1 MSQKDAQS
9 EPVRLPQS
17 CQACDTS
24 RLVNRRTVL
33 KSILGTGVGLQLVH
47 RAAYAADDPKK
58 MRPQVGD
65 LLVFSLGDRQG
76 QVLTPRDI
84 PIGGPP
90 VIAYAMEPG
99 TQIVRDGSRLN
110 RVLLVH
116 LTAADFAEST
126 RPATADGIVGY
137 SAVCTH
143 TGCDVVGW
151 KSDTKE
157 LLCPCHASAFDPKDR
172 ARVLGGPAPRALPLL
187 PLQLA
192 DGKLTV
198 AGPFSGR
205 VGADQK

>member
-1 MSQKDAQS
+1 MSYKNDRS
-9 EPVRLPQS
+9 EPVPLLDP
-17 CQACDTS
+17 CQECRTS
-24 RLVNRRTVL
+24 RPLNRRTLL
-33 KSILGTGVGLQLVH
+33 KSVLGAGVSLHLTGLVTH
-47 RAAYAADDPKK
+47 AADDPKK

-76 QVLTPRDI
+76 QVITPQDI
-84 PIGGPP
+84 PVGGPP
-90 VIAYAMEPG
+90 IIAYAMEPG
-99 TQIVRDGSRLN
+99 TQTVRDGSRLN

-116 LTAADFAEST
+116 LTPADFTEAT

-151 KSDTKE
+151 QSNTKE
-157 LLCPCHASAFDPKDR
+157 LLCPCHASAFDSKDR
-172 ARVLGGPAPRALPLL
+172 ARVRGGPAPRALPLL

-192 DGKLTV
+192 DGKLIV

>member
-1 MSQKDAQS
+1 
-9 EPVRLPQS
+9 
-17 CQACDTS
+17 
-24 RLVNRRTVL
+24 
-33 KSILGTGVGLQLVH
+33 VGLSLLR
-47 RAAYAADDPKK
+47 RAAHAADDPKK
-58 MRPQVGD
+58 LRPQVGD

-76 QVLTPRDI
+76 QVIMPQDLPV
-84 PIGGPP
+84 GGPP
-90 VIAYAMEPG
+90 IIAYAMEPG
-99 TQIVRDGSRLN
+99 TQTVRDGSRLN

-116 LTAADFAEST
+116 LIPTDFTEST
-126 RPATADGIVGY
+126 RPVTADGIVGY

-172 ARVLGGPAPRALPLL
+172 ARVRGGPASRALPLL

-192 DGKLTV
+192 DGKLIV